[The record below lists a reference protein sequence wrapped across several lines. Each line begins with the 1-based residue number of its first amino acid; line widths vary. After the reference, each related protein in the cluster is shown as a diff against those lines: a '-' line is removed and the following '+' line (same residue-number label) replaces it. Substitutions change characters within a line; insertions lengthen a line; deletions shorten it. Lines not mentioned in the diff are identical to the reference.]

1 MGDRS
6 AIQETLSMAQE
17 AVDLA
22 KEQLNISRLQESY
35 NGIEYSQAQQLLET
49 ATMEIEK
56 LERLAVP
63 EQKDELYRKR
73 LQIQQLQNEMIITPH

>member
-17 AVDLA
+17 AMDLA
-22 KEQLNISRLQESY
+22 KEQLDIGRLQESY

-49 ATMEIEK
+49 ATLEVEK
-56 LERLAVP
+56 LERLAVS

-73 LQIQQLQNEMIITPH
+73 LQLQQLQNEMIITPH

>member
-6 AIQETLSMAQE
+6 AIQETLLMAQE
-17 AVDLA
+17 ALDLA
-22 KEQLNISRLQESY
+22 KGQLDISRLQESY

-49 ATMEIEK
+49 ATMEVEK

-73 LQIQQLQNEMIITPH
+73 LQLQQLQNEMIITPH